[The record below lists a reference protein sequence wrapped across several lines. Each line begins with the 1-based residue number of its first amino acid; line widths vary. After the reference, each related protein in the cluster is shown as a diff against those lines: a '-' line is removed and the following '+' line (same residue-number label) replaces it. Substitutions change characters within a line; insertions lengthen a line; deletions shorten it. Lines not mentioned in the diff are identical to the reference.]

1 MIHQRE
7 GSATRTAP
15 MGNGSSWQPE
25 SDTVANW
32 NVMRHR
38 NARVGGW
45 SRFDT
50 KTAARGFMIAFLNE
64 ILPPQRKG
72 QAAFQAFGR

>member
-15 MGNGSSWQPE
+15 IGNGSSWQLE
-25 SDTVANW
+25 SDTVANCS
-32 NVMRHR
+32 VMRHR
-38 NARVGGW
+38 KAKVGGW

-50 KTAARGFMIAFLNE
+50 KTAARVVMVAFLNE
-64 ILPPQRKG
+64 ILPPHRKG
-72 QAAFQAFGR
+72 RAALEACWR